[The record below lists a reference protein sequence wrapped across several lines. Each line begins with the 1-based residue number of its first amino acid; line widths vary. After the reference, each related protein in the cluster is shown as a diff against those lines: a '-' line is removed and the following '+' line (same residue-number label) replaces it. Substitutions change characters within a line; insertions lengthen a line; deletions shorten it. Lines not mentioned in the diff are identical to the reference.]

1 MNHRIFVSLFLAGLF
16 AACTNNN
23 QSTENHTDSTTTQTP
38 VMVDGCYAFSAAK
51 DTIWLHLQP
60 QAQAVT
66 GTLNYRFFEKDSNN
80 GTIQGVMQ
88 GDTLFADYTFAS
100 EGVTSVREVA
110 FMKKDNGFVEG
121 YGETEEKDGKTV
133 FKNRSALKF
142 DSQTKLS
149 PVACP

>member
-1 MNHRIFVSLFLAGLF
+1 MKYHILFSCALAGLF
-16 AACTNNN
+16 LGCTTGN
-23 QSTENHTDSTTTQTP
+23 QSVENHTDSTQAQTP
-38 VMVDGCYAFSAAK
+38 APVDGCYAFTASK
-51 DTIWLHLQP
+51 DTIWLRIQP

-66 GTLNYRFFEKDSNN
+66 GTLNYHFFEKDSNN

-121 YGETEEKDGKTV
+121 YGEMEEKDGKML
-133 FKNRSALKF
+133 FKNRSALNF